1 MQVAKQKHA
10 AAFETVSCLSK
21 SLVASWRYFSCKC
34 PPEVQWTP
42 GYGHSLSFYVFLVLL
57 GQLDSL
63 CLSNTLTIGKSL
75 DVPFLCVEITG
86 LRLLLLSA
94 ATLKI
99 SYGTFLHLPG
109 GLGELDK
116 RGFDCSKDTETCK
129 LLIQVWKALRFLGW
143 ETKGWGVTVAVV
155 VRTEPLG
162 RQGACFTVPKVSAWG
177 DEHLCPAEFK
187 MKWTA
192 MWQPPTMS

>member
-1 MQVAKQKHA
+1 MSSRSSV
-10 AAFETVSCLSK
+10 EPRVC
-21 SLVASWRYFSCKC
+21 
-34 PPEVQWTP
+34 
-42 GYGHSLSFYVFLVLL
+42 HSLSFYVFLVFL

-99 SYGTFLHLPG
+99 SCGTFLHLPG

-116 RGFDCSKDTETCK
+116 REFDCSKDTETCK
-129 LLIQVWKALRFLGW
+129 LIIQV
-143 ETKGWGVTVAVV
+143 
-155 VRTEPLG
+155 
-162 RQGACFTVPKVSAWG
+162 
-177 DEHLCPAEFK
+177 
-187 MKWTA
+187 
-192 MWQPPTMS
+192 

>member
-1 MQVAKQKHA
+1 MSSRSSVDPR
-10 AAFETVSCLSK
+10 V
-21 SLVASWRYFSCKC
+21 
-34 PPEVQWTP
+34 P
-42 GYGHSLSFYVFLVLL
+42 HSLSFYVFLVLL